1 MKQIFLL
8 ANKSTEKLVRFWFK
22 NSCSRL
28 FPGTIRSSFDP
39 GNTGT
44 GEGGNSGT
52 IWHRGWPGFVRLSII
67 LVADG
72 KAYHGRKTKGVEL
85 ALFFFATCPNGSRTN
100 KSSGR
105 TITVFSLGWLQSETY
120 VPALSEDRTTIRN
133 GGKRVTRKNGEFCR
147 QRK

>member
-1 MKQIFLL
+1 MYETDISSGKQEHGEASSILIQ
-8 ANKSTEKLVRFWFK
+8 KLVLQAFSWD
-22 NSCSRL
+22 N
-28 FPGTIRSSFDP
+28 SFDP

-85 ALFFFATCPNGSRTN
+85 ALFFCHVSKRITN
-100 KSSGR
+100 
-105 TITVFSLGWLQSETY
+105 Q
-120 VPALSEDRTTIRN
+120 
-133 GGKRVTRKNGEFCR
+133 
-147 QRK
+147 